1 MPTELFEVSHVA
13 IAAVALVSLLG
24 IVRLYSGSVLLQLRY
39 LNFWGNARRLFMP
52 VIDKVAKRLVGVSA
66 ENRAFETEH
75 VVDVQADPKS
85 VAEGIDK
92 VSEREFEVSVLS
104 GYKTDWDGNK
114 EIASIVGYDGSKPWP
129 NAPDWLRADQVHI
142 TMFVTDDL
150 ETRVTAHYEA
160 NSWRPDRWKDHLF
173 KGKTFDA
180 ERGVDL
186 TREWMKEAGLLKSA
200 I

>member
-13 IAAVALVSLLG
+13 IAAVALVSLLS

-52 VIDKVAKRLVGVSA
+52 VIDKVAKRLVGISA
-66 ENRAFETEH
+66 ENRALKTEH

-85 VAEGIDK
+85 VAEGIDE
-92 VSEREFEVSVLS
+92 VSERDFEVSVLS
-104 GYKTDWDGNK
+104 GFKTDWDGNK
-114 EIASIVGYDGSKPWP
+114 ERVSIVGYDGSKLWP
-129 NAPDWLRADQVHI
+129 SAPDWLRADQVHI
-142 TMFVTDDL
+142 TMFVTDDS

-160 NSWRPDRWKDHLF
+160 NSWRADKWKDHLY
-173 KGKTFDA
+173 KGETFDA
-180 ERGVDL
+180 ERGVSL
-186 TREWMKEAGLLKSA
+186 TKEWMKEAGLLKSA

>member
-13 IAAVALVSLLG
+13 IAAVALVSLLS

-52 VIDKVAKRLVGVSA
+52 VIDKVAKRLVGISA
-66 ENRAFETEH
+66 ENRALETEY

-85 VAEGIDK
+85 VAEGVDE
-92 VSEREFEVSVLS
+92 VSERDFEVSVLS
-104 GYKTDWDGNK
+104 GYKSDWEANK

-129 NAPDWLRADQVHI
+129 NAPDWLRSDQVHI

-150 ETRVTAHYEA
+150 KTRVTSHYEA
-160 NSWRPDRWKDHLF
+160 NSWRPDRWADHLF
-173 KGKTFDA
+173 KGETFDA
-180 ERGVDL
+180 EKGVSLTKEWLEQADL
-186 TREWMKEAGLLKSA
+186 LESSA
-200 I
+200 